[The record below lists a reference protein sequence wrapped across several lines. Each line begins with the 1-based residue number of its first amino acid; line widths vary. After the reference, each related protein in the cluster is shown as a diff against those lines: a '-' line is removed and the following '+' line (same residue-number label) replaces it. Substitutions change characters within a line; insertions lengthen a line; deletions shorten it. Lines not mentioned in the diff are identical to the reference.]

1 MENPILAR
9 YSIRSKQEYIFRT
22 NRLVEISGA
31 SKIIA
36 DAFEILFRCAHETG
50 VHCERAYGPD
60 SKTPSRFSLEDVLR
74 RFADQSLDMVE
85 LFTGGGNCT
94 VLFRDHETCKQV
106 NMRYTRF
113 VLENYP
119 GLLPMYVG
127 IELETGK
134 PNYKADMDRLK
145 EAEEIE
151 KNRMFPARGGYA
163 LPFSKMDRVTFQ
175 PLNGYRNLGGE
186 RAEFSAE
193 SISKQDYERKHNDS
207 QEGRDLDDIG
217 SRLAI
222 VHADGNNMGLKI
234 QRFLKEKTDYDACIT
249 AMRQFTRE
257 IQDIF
262 DAGKKAFDNAFDAI
276 PHNEKDERYPVRWL
290 VKAGDDAT
298 FICNAGYA
306 EKLTE
311 AYLRGVRNCPS
322 ASGETYS
329 ACAGICVFH
338 AHYPCSRAY
347 ALAEQACDNAK
358 KSVHDAAARGEPSE
372 DGWLDFHVIQSGVGG
387 DLKDLRSLHGTRDRM
402 MRPWQV
408 CGTMREQECDIQKL
422 QELADILHSCGVSRG
437 NLVTLGKVM
446 EADANQG
453 RLEWDRICYR
463 NDLRR
468 QNEKKPLHD
477 LNRETSKLYPDWEQ
491 LRRALYDLSEVY
503 DLWYKPKKAA
513 EDTTAKE
520 GTA

>member
-1 MENPILAR
+1 MDNPILAR

-31 SKIIA
+31 SRIIA
-36 DAFEILFRCAHETG
+36 GAFDVLFSCVNPPESHGEREFY
-50 VHCERAYGPD
+50 CERAY
-60 SKTPSRFSLEDVLR
+60 SKTPSIFSLEDVLR
-74 RFADQSLDMVE
+74 RFEDKSLDMVE

-94 VLFRDHETCKQV
+94 VLFRDKETCKQV
-106 NMRYTRF
+106 NMRYTRL

-127 IELETGK
+127 VELDPEK
-134 PNYKADMDRLK
+134 ADYKKDMDRLK
-145 EAEEIE
+145 EAEETE

-175 PLNGYRNLGGE
+175 PYSRYAAKE
-186 RAEFSAE
+186 DREYSEEAF
-193 SISKQDYERKHNDS
+193 IKQKHEPDRMDID
-207 QEGRDLDDIG
+207 QIG

-222 VHADGNNMGLKI
+222 VHADGNNMGNKI
-234 QRFLKEKTDYDACIT
+234 RKMLGGEPNYDVAVSK
-249 AMRQFTRE
+249 MRKFTRE
-257 IQDIF
+257 IQAVF
-262 DAGKKAFDNAFDAI
+262 DAGEAALDEEYRTVDAKEHH
-276 PHNEKDERYPVRWL
+276 PMRWL

-306 EKLTE
+306 EQLTE
-311 AYLRGVRNCPS
+311 AYLRGVQSCQS
-322 ASGETYS
+322 VSGETYS

-358 KSVHDAAARGEPSE
+358 KPIHDAAARGESSE

-387 DLKDLRSLHGTRDRM
+387 DLKDLRSLHGTQNRM

-408 CGTMREQECDIQKL
+408 CGTMREQERDIRRLK
-422 QELADILHSCGVSRG
+422 ELADVLHCCGVSRG

-446 EADANQG
+446 EADAEQG
-453 RLEWDRICYR
+453 RLEWGRICYR

-468 QNEKKPLHD
+468 QNEKKLLPN
-477 LNRETSKLYPDWEQ
+477 LNREAGKLYPDWEH
-491 LRRALYDLSEVY
+491 LRCALYDLSEVY
-503 DLWYKPKKAA
+503 DLWYKPKKEA
-513 EDTTAKE
+513 EDTAAKE